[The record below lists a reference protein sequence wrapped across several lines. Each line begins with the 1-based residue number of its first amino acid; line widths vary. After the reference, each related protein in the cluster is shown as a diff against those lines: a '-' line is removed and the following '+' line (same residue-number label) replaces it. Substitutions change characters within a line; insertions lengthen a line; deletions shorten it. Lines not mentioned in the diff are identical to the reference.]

1 MKAHVNIFPTPATK
15 FPTKESSQEI
25 RKEILAC
32 KNSCKE
38 GASKLRNFELQKY
51 FLGMETPTRNQ
62 NFHFQNMVGLARP
75 WRQILI
81 KFLSTLAVGCNSIF
95 KHQQNKLLFATKLS
109 E

>member
-38 GASKLRNFELQKY
+38 KLRNFELQKY

-62 NFHFQNMVGLARP
+62 NFHFQNMAGLAANFDKVSFYFGCC
-75 WRQILI
+75 L
-81 KFLSTLAVGCNSIF
+81 LAATVYSNINKINYCLLQSC
-95 KHQQNKLLFATKLS
+95 QNDA
-109 E
+109 